1 MLDILS
7 SQGGDISITVHKD
20 DLLLFANTL
29 VEKTRNV
36 VEKELHAS
44 KKERLVPKK
53 EVLEILGK
61 GDTTLHNWKHSGY
74 LVPVKIGKSV
84 YYKWSDLDEIINGKK

>member
-1 MLDILS
+1 MNVLDIIKG
-7 SQGGDISITVHKD
+7 GGDISITVHKD

-29 VEKTRNV
+29 VEKTRNM

-53 EVLEILGK
+53 EAMEILGK
-61 GDTTLHNWKHSGY
+61 GDTTLYNWKQSGY
-74 LVPVKIGKSV
+74 LKPVKIGRSV
-84 YYKWSDLDEIINGKK
+84 YYKWSDLDKIINN

>member
-1 MLDILS
+1 MNVLDILNS
-7 SQGGDISITVHKD
+7 KGDNISITVHKD

-44 KKERLVPKK
+44 KKERLVPKI
-53 EVLEILGK
+53 EALEILGK
-61 GDTTLHNWKHSGY
+61 GDTTLHNWKKSGY
-74 LVPVKIGKSV
+74 LKPVKIGRSV
-84 YYKWSDLDEIINGKK
+84 YYKWSDLEKIINN